1 MASEG
6 GEKPDVGSNQVGAA
20 AVVKKLPKGV
30 WVVPLLRVVA
40 FLATLAAT
48 IVMGINRETKT
59 IVVALIGSSPISATL
74 TAKFQHTPAFVFFVI
89 ANAIASFH
97 NLLMLAVECFGNKF
111 DFKGLRLLLIPIL
124 DMMIVALVSAGAGG
138 AVFMGEL
145 GRNGNS
151 HARWN
156 KICDKFESFCDHGA
170 GAFIACFIG
179 LLLLMI
185 INVISILNL
194 RNHLKYSSTN
204 YSFLP

>member
-6 GEKPDVGSNQVGAA
+6 GEKPEVGSNQVA
-20 AVVKKLPKGV
+20 VKKGKG

-48 IVMGINRETKT
+48 IVMAMNKETKT
-59 IVVALIGSSPISATL
+59 IVVAVIGSTPINATL

-89 ANAIASFH
+89 ANAMASFH
-97 NLLMLAVECFGNKF
+97 SLLMLVVECFGNKF

-124 DMMIVALVSAGAGG
+124 DMMIVALVAAGEGG

-145 GRNGNS
+145 GRHGNS

-170 GAFIACFIG
+170 GAFIASFVG
-179 LLLLMI
+179 LILLMI
-185 INVISILNL
+185 INVISVLKL
-194 RNHLKYSSTN
+194 RNQLKTAAN
-204 YSFLP
+204 YSALP

>member
-6 GEKPDVGSNQVGAA
+6 GEKPDVVGSNQVGAA

-59 IVVALIGSSPISATL
+59 IVVAVIGSTPISATL

-89 ANAIASFH
+89 ANAIATFH
-97 NLLMLAVECFGNKF
+97 NLLMLA
-111 DFKGLRLLLIPIL
+111 
-124 DMMIVALVSAGAGG
+124 MIVALVSAGAGG

-145 GRNGNS
+145 GRKGNS

-185 INVISILNL
+185 INVISVLNL
-194 RNHLKYSSTN
+194 RNHLKYSPTK
-204 YSFLP
+204 YSALP